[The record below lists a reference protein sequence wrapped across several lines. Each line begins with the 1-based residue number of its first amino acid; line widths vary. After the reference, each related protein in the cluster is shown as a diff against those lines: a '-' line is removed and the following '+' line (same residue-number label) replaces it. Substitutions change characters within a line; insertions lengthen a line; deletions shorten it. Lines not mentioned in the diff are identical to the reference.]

1 MRGQPYNVG
10 LSTAN
15 LTKREL
21 AEKIKDHIP
30 ELYIQSSEIG
40 KDPDK
45 RDYVVSNKKIESVGW
60 MPSYSLD
67 DGITELIKGYQIIQ
81 PNVFSN
87 V

>member
-1 MRGQPYNVG
+1 MSFEV
-10 LSTAN
+10 
-15 LTKREL
+15 
-21 AEKIKDHIP
+21 IK
-30 ELYIQSSEIG
+30 EFE
-40 KDPDK
+40 
-45 RDYVVSNKKIESVGW
+45 NKKIESVGW